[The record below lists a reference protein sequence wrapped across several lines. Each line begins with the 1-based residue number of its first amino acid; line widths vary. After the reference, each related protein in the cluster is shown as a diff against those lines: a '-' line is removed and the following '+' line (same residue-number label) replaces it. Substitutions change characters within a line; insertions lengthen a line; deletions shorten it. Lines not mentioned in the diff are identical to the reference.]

1 MKQGTEIKLPITS
14 RRIKKEDG
22 THAYPQINLPSEI
35 TKDYGF
41 RPGDKVQ
48 IRYQLNAVYITNTR
62 PVTQSAYFRSGA
74 NVLLSRLE
82 IPVNEDFVEPEMP
95 RKTPIKSQ
103 IVEVGKTGCD
113 AWCPLPALR
122 LCNAWLA
129 EAGFFPDK
137 KAKVYWAMNTI
148 KITNIKSVAPFPYID
163 QIAPDIDPSRKTLK
177 ITQLPME
184 RKNGWRLLPYIRFG
198 GRWLEKFAF
207 QPDKKVF
214 IRYEHQRITIT
225 TQPLPDLPC
234 IMKGYV
240 KRVTLQKLR
249 TGYPG
254 VRLRG
259 KWIARL
265 GFAPGEKIAISCS
278 PSMITITR
286 AKPGKRSGYIEMP
299 FDKGGVDHSIYRARQ
314 PRRYLRL
321 RKVRKTHAYG
331 SKFLRLFL
339 WHHGECRRNGV
350 HSQDKITSHVPSK
363 N

>member
-1 MKQGTEIKLPITS
+1 MKQGIAIKVPITS

-22 THAYPQINLPSEI
+22 PHEYPQINLPSEI

-48 IRYQLNAVYITNTR
+48 IRYQLNAVYITNMR
-62 PVTQSAYFRSGA
+62 PVTRSPYFESGM
-74 NVLLSRLE
+74 NVYLSPLE
-82 IPVNEDFVEPEMP
+82 MPVKEDFVLPKMP
-95 RKTPIKSQ
+95 GKTPIKAL
-103 IVEVGKTGCD
+103 IAEIGKTGGEV
-113 AWCPLPALR
+113 PLPALR

-148 KITNIKSVAPFPYID
+148 KITNIKSVAPFTYID
-163 QIAPDIDPSRKTLK
+163 PIAPDIDPSRRTLK
-177 ITQLPME
+177 VAYVPME
-184 RKNGWRLLPYIRFG
+184 RKNGWRLFPTIRFG
-198 GRWLEKFAF
+198 GRWLENFGF
-207 QPDKKVF
+207 QPDKKAF
-214 IRYEHQRITIT
+214 IRYEHHRITIT
-225 TQPLPDLPC
+225 KWPLPDLPC

-240 KRVTLQKLR
+240 KRVTLQNLR

-259 KWIARL
+259 KWIARS
-265 GFAPGEKIAISCS
+265 GFAPGEKIALSSS
-278 PSMITITR
+278 PNMITITR

-299 FDKGGVDHSIYRARQ
+299 FDKGGVDHSIYRAKQ

-321 RKVRKTHAYG
+321 RKVRKTHKYG

-350 HSQDKITSHVPSK
+350 HSQDKITSYVPSQK
-363 N
+363 